1 MVLKNAIALTG
12 GIGTGKSTTI
22 KILESQGYPILDA
35 DKIAHQLLQEHRF
48 KIAQHFGSDILEK
61 GTLNRK
67 KLGAIVFQNAN
78 ELKWLEGFL
87 HPLIR
92 EHMLKKAYELEKN
105 HQAYFLDIPL
115 FFEVGG
121 KKCYPVSK
129 VVLIYAPKALQIE
142 RLLERDKLKE
152 AEILQRLAC
161 QMDIEQKRAMSD
173 YIIDNSSSLKDLNK
187 QVERFFKNALI
198 SSFCL

>member
-22 KILESQGYPILDA
+22 KILESQGYHILDA
-35 DKIAHQLLQEHRF
+35 DKIAHQLLQEHRL

-61 GTLNRK
+61 GILNRK
-67 KLGAIVFQNAN
+67 KLGVIVFQNAN
-78 ELKWLEGFL
+78 ELKWLEDFL

-92 EHMLKKAYELEKN
+92 ERMLKKAYELEKN
-105 HQAYFLDIPL
+105 HQTYFLDIPL

-129 VVLIYAPKALQIE
+129 VVLIYAPRVLQIE

-173 YIIDNSSSLKDLNK
+173 YIIDNSSSLKDLNR
-187 QVERFFKNALI
+187 QVERFLKTL
-198 SSFCL
+198 L

>member
-22 KILESQGYPILDA
+22 KILESQGYHILDA
-35 DKIAHQLLQEHRF
+35 DKIAHQLLQENRF

-61 GTLNRK
+61 GILDRK

-78 ELKWLEGFL
+78 ELKWLEDFL

-92 EHMLKKAYELEKN
+92 ECMLKKAYELEKN

-121 KKCYPVSK
+121 KKYYPVSK
-129 VVLIYAPKALQIE
+129 VVLVYAPRVLQIE

-173 YIIDNSSSLKDLNK
+173 YIIDNSSNLKDLNK
-187 QVERFFKNALI
+187 QVECFLKTL
-198 SSFCL
+198 L

>member
-22 KILESQGYPILDA
+22 KILELQGYQILDA

-48 KIAQHFGSDILEK
+48 EIAQHFGSDILEK
-61 GTLNRK
+61 GILNRK

-78 ELKWLEGFL
+78 ELKWLEDFL

-92 EHMLKKAYELEKN
+92 ECMLKKAYELEKN

-129 VVLIYAPKALQIE
+129 VVLVYAPRVLQIE

-161 QMDIEQKRAMSD
+161 QIDIEQKRTMSD

-187 QVERFFKNALI
+187 QVERFLKTL
-198 SSFCL
+198 L

>member
-22 KILESQGYPILDA
+22 KILESQGYQILDA

-48 KIAQHFGSDILEK
+48 EIAQHFGSDILEK
-61 GTLNRK
+61 GILNRK

-78 ELKWLEGFL
+78 ELKWLEDFL

-92 EHMLKKAYELEKN
+92 ERMLQKAYELEKN

-129 VVLIYAPKALQIE
+129 VVLVYAPRVLQIE

-173 YIIDNSSSLKDLNK
+173 YIINNSSSLKDLNR
-187 QVERFFKNALI
+187 QVERFLKTL
-198 SSFCL
+198 L

>member
-22 KILESQGYPILDA
+22 KILESQGYQILDA

-48 KIAQHFGSDILEK
+48 EIAQHFGSEILEK
-61 GTLNRK
+61 GILNRK

-78 ELKWLEGFL
+78 ELKWLEDFL

-92 EHMLKKAYELEKN
+92 ECMLTKAYELEKN

-129 VVLIYAPKALQIE
+129 VVLVYVPRVLQIE

-173 YIIDNSSSLKDLNK
+173 YIIDNSSSLKDLNE
-187 QVERFFKNALI
+187 QVERFLKTL
-198 SSFCL
+198 L

>member
-22 KILESQGYPILDA
+22 KILESQGYQILDA
-35 DKIAHQLLQEHRF
+35 DKIAHQLLQEHQF
-48 KIAQHFGSDILEK
+48 KIAQHFGSEILEK
-61 GTLNRK
+61 GILNRK

-78 ELKWLEGFL
+78 ELKWLEDFL

-92 EHMLKKAYELEKN
+92 ECMLQKAYELEKN

-129 VVLIYAPKALQIE
+129 VVLVYAPRVLQIE

-161 QMDIEQKRAMSD
+161 QMDIEQKRALSD
-173 YIIDNSSSLKDLNK
+173 YIIDNSSSLKDLNE
-187 QVERFFKNALI
+187 QVERFLKTL
-198 SSFCL
+198 L

>member
-22 KILESQGYPILDA
+22 KILESRGYQILDA

-48 KIAQHFGSDILEK
+48 EIAQHFGSDILEK
-61 GTLNRK
+61 DILNRK
-67 KLGAIVFQNAN
+67 KLGVIVFQNAN
-78 ELKWLEGFL
+78 ELKWLEDFL

-92 EHMLKKAYELEKN
+92 ECMLQKAYELEKN
-105 HQAYFLDIPL
+105 YQAYFLDIPL

-129 VVLIYAPKALQIE
+129 VVLIYAPRVLQIE

-161 QMDIEQKRAMSD
+161 QMDIEQKCAMSD

-187 QVERFFKNALI
+187 QVGRFLKTL
-198 SSFCL
+198 L

>member
-22 KILESQGYPILDA
+22 KILESQGYQILDA

-48 KIAQHFGSDILEK
+48 EIAQHFGSDILEK
-61 GTLNRK
+61 GILNRK

-78 ELKWLEGFL
+78 ELKWLEDFL

-92 EHMLKKAYELEKN
+92 ECMLQKAYELEKN
-105 HQAYFLDIPL
+105 YQAYFLDIPL

-129 VVLIYAPKALQIE
+129 VVLIYAPRVLQIE
-142 RLLERDKLKE
+142 RLLERDKLTE
-152 AEILQRLAC
+152 AEILQRLAY
-161 QMDIEQKRAMSD
+161 QMDIEQKRTMSD

-187 QVERFFKNALI
+187 QVERFLKTL
-198 SSFCL
+198 L

>member
-22 KILESQGYPILDA
+22 KILESQGYQILDA

-48 KIAQHFGSDILEK
+48 EIAQHFGSEILENNI
-61 GTLNRK
+61 LNRK
-67 KLGAIVFQNAN
+67 KLGAIVFQKAN
-78 ELKWLEGFL
+78 ELKWLEDFL

-92 EHMLKKAYELEKN
+92 ECMLKKAYELEKN

-121 KKCYPVSK
+121 KKRYPVSK
-129 VVLIYAPKALQIE
+129 VVLIYAPRVLQIE

-152 AEILQRLAC
+152 SEILQRLSC

-173 YIIDNSSSLKDLNK
+173 YVIDNSSSLKDLNK
-187 QVERFFKNALI
+187 QVERFLKTL
-198 SSFCL
+198 L

>member
-22 KILESQGYPILDA
+22 KILESQGYQILDA

-61 GTLNRK
+61 GILNRK
-67 KLGAIVFQNAN
+67 KLGVIVFQNAN
-78 ELKWLEGFL
+78 ELKWLEDFL

-92 EHMLKKAYELEKN
+92 ECMLQKAYELEKN

-129 VVLIYAPKALQIE
+129 VVLVYASRVLQIE

-161 QMDIEQKRAMSD
+161 QMDIEQKRTMSD

-187 QVERFFKNALI
+187 QVERFLKTL
-198 SSFCL
+198 L

>member
-35 DKIAHQLLQEHRF
+35 DKITHQLLQEHRF
-48 KIAQHFGSDILEK
+48 KIAQHFGSEILEK
-61 GTLNRK
+61 GILNRK

-92 EHMLKKAYELEKN
+92 ECMLKKACELEKN

-129 VVLIYAPKALQIE
+129 VVLIYAPKVLQIE

-161 QMDIEQKRAMSD
+161 QMDIEQKRTMSD
-173 YIIDNSSSLKDLNK
+173 YIIDNSSGLKDLNK
-187 QVERFFKNALI
+187 QVERFLKTL
-198 SSFCL
+198 L

>member
-1 MVLKNAIALTG
+1 MVFKNAIALTG

-22 KILESQGYPILDA
+22 KILESQGYQILDA

-48 KIAQHFGSDILEK
+48 EIAQHFGSDILEK
-61 GTLNRK
+61 GILNRK
-67 KLGAIVFQNAN
+67 KLGVIVFQNAS

-92 EHMLKKAYELEKN
+92 ECMLKKAYELEKN

-129 VVLIYAPKALQIE
+129 VVLIYAPRVLQIE

-187 QVERFFKNALI
+187 QVERFLKTL
-198 SSFCL
+198 L

>member
-48 KIAQHFGSDILEK
+48 KIAQHFGSEILEK
-61 GTLNRK
+61 DILNRK
-67 KLGAIVFQNAN
+67 KLGSIVFQNAN
-78 ELKWLEGFL
+78 ELKWLEDFL

-92 EHMLKKAYELEKN
+92 ECMLEKAYELEKN

-121 KKCYPVSK
+121 KKCYAVSR
-129 VVLIYAPKALQIE
+129 VVLIYAPRVLQIE

-161 QMDIEQKRAMSD
+161 QMDIDQKRAMSD
-173 YIIDNSSSLKDLNK
+173 YIIDNSSGLKDLNK
-187 QVERFFKNALI
+187 QVERFLKTL
-198 SSFCL
+198 L

>member
-22 KILESQGYPILDA
+22 KILESQGYQILDA

-61 GTLNRK
+61 GILNRK

-78 ELKWLEGFL
+78 ELRWLEDFL

-92 EHMLKKAYELEKN
+92 ECMLQKAYELEKN

-129 VVLIYAPKALQIE
+129 VVLVYAPRVLQIE

-161 QMDIEQKRAMSD
+161 QMDIEQKRTMSD
-173 YIIDNSSSLKDLNK
+173 CIIDNSSSLKDLNK
-187 QVERFFKNALI
+187 QVERFLKTL
-198 SSFCL
+198 L

>member
-22 KILESQGYPILDA
+22 KILESQGYQILDA

-48 KIAQHFGSDILEK
+48 KIARHFGSEIIEKDI
-61 GTLNRK
+61 LNRK

-78 ELKWLEGFL
+78 ELKWLEDFL

-92 EHMLKKAYELEKN
+92 ECMLQKAYELEKN

-129 VVLIYAPKALQIE
+129 VVLVYAPRVLQIE

-161 QMDIEQKRAMSD
+161 QMDIEQKRALSD

-187 QVERFFKNALI
+187 QVERFVKTL
-198 SSFCL
+198 L

>member
-22 KILESQGYPILDA
+22 KILESQGYHILDA
-35 DKIAHQLLQEHRF
+35 DKIAHQLLQENRF

-61 GTLNRK
+61 GILDRK
-67 KLGAIVFQNAN
+67 KLGVIVFQNAN
-78 ELKWLEGFL
+78 ELKWLEDFL

-92 EHMLKKAYELEKN
+92 ECMLQKAYELEKN

-121 KKCYPVSK
+121 KKYYPVSK
-129 VVLIYAPKALQIE
+129 VVLVYAPRVLQIE

-173 YIIDNSSSLKDLNK
+173 YIIDNSSGLKDLAK
-187 QVERFFKNALI
+187 QVERFLKTL
-198 SSFCL
+198 L

>member
-22 KILESQGYPILDA
+22 KILESQGYHILDA

-48 KIAQHFGSDILEK
+48 KIARHFGSEIIEKDI
-61 GTLNRK
+61 LNRK
-67 KLGAIVFQNAN
+67 KLGVIVFQKAN
-78 ELKWLEGFL
+78 ELKWLEDFL

-92 EHMLKKAYELEKN
+92 ECMLKKAYELEKN

-129 VVLIYAPKALQIE
+129 VVLIYVPRVLQIE

-161 QMDIEQKRAMSD
+161 QIDIEQKRAMSD

-187 QVERFFKNALI
+187 QVERFLKTL
-198 SSFCL
+198 L

>member
-22 KILESQGYPILDA
+22 KILESQGYHILDA
-35 DKIAHQLLQEHRF
+35 DKIAHQLLQENRF
-48 KIAQHFGSDILEK
+48 KIAQHFGSDISEK
-61 GTLNRK
+61 GILDRK

-78 ELKWLEGFL
+78 ELKWLEDFL

-92 EHMLKKAYELEKN
+92 ECMLKKAYELEKN

-121 KKCYPVSK
+121 KKYYPVSK
-129 VVLIYAPKALQIE
+129 VVLVYAPRVLQIE

-161 QMDIEQKRAMSD
+161 QMDIEQKRTMSD
-173 YIIDNSSSLKDLNK
+173 YIIDNSSGLKDLAK
-187 QVERFFKNALI
+187 QVERFLKTL
-198 SSFCL
+198 L

>member
-22 KILESQGYPILDA
+22 KILESQGYHILDA
-35 DKIAHQLLQEHRF
+35 DKIAHQLLQENRF

-61 GTLNRK
+61 GILDRK

-78 ELKWLEGFL
+78 ELKWLEDFL

-92 EHMLKKAYELEKN
+92 ECMLKKAYELEKN

-121 KKCYPVSK
+121 KKYYPVSK
-129 VVLIYAPKALQIE
+129 VVLVYVPRVLQIE

-173 YIIDNSSSLKDLNK
+173 YIIDNSSGLKDLAK
-187 QVERFFKNALI
+187 QVERFLKTL
-198 SSFCL
+198 L

>member
-1 MVLKNAIALTG
+1 MILKNAIALTG

-22 KILESQGYPILDA
+22 KILESQGYKILDA
-35 DKIAHQLLQEHRF
+35 DKIAHQLLQEHRLE
-48 KIAQHFGSDILEK
+48 IAQHFGSDILEK
-61 GTLNRK
+61 GILNRK
-67 KLGAIVFQNAN
+67 KLGAIVFKDPN
-78 ELKWLEGFL
+78 ELKWLEDFL

-92 EHMLKKAYELEKN
+92 ECMLKKAYELEKN

-121 KKCYPVSK
+121 KKRYPVSR
-129 VVLIYAPKALQIE
+129 VVLIYAPRTLQIE

-173 YIIDNSSSLKDLNK
+173 YIIDN
-187 QVERFFKNALI
+187 
-198 SSFCL
+198 